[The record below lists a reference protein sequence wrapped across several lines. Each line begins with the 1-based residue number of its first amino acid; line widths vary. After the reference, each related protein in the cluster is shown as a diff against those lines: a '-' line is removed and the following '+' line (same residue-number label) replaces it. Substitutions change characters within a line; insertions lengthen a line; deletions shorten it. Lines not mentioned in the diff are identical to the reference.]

1 MEPVIVEMDALRLV
15 GFSFFGDPFKL
26 SGGWTEENEIGRLW
40 SRFLA
45 YWGPHRSQV
54 AHVKNEK
61 VMFELQVYHAETPQT
76 GEFEVL
82 AGVEVERLE
91 ALPVELSAKIIPAG
105 TYAVFT
111 IAGEQ
116 IASDWPKLI
125 YGAWMSR
132 LKYEVD
138 HTFSLLRYDERFKGM
153 QQLDESAVDV
163 YIPVRR
169 A

>member
-1 MEPVIVEMDALRLV
+1 MEPVIVEMDTLTLV

-40 SRFLA
+40 SRFTG
-45 YWGPHRSQV
+45 YWGQHRSQV
-54 AHVKNEK
+54 AHVKNEQ
-61 VMFELQVYHAETPQT
+61 VTFELHIYHAETPQT
-76 GEFEVL
+76 GEFEVF
-82 AGVEVERLE
+82 AGVQVASPEEV
-91 ALPVELSAKIIPAG
+91 PVQLSTKIVPAG

-111 IAGEQ
+111 IVGEQ
-116 IASDWPKLI
+116 ILSDWPQLI
-125 YGAWMSR
+125 YGEWMSR

-138 HTFSLLRYDERFKGM
+138 HSFSFLRYDERFKGM